1 VSAAVWAQPGFL
13 NSLIEDRDKEEIMTS
28 IAHGKRVI
36 KGGSFLLEDHAP
48 EEVFTPDDLSD
59 EHLMIAQTAREFT
72 EKEVMT
78 RDEEIEKKDWVLT
91 RELLRKAGEL
101 GLLSIDIPEKY
112 NGAGLDLLSSL
123 VASENMS
130 GQASF
135 SGSLGAHTTIGT
147 LPIAYFG
154 TEEQKKQ
161 YLPRL
166 ATAELVGAYALT
178 ESGSGSDALG
188 AKTKA
193 VLSEDGKHYILN
205 GQKMWI
211 TNAGFADVFIVF
223 AKIDGEKFTAFIVER
238 TFPGVSI
245 APEEHK
251 MGLLGSSTC
260 AVNLED
266 AMVPVENLLGEIG
279 KGHKIAFNILN
290 IGRLK
295 LGVSSIA
302 GCKRLTS
309 ISTEYARQRHQFGVP
324 IASFGLIKHK
334 LAEMAILS
342 YVAECMMY
350 RTVGMIETAMSTID
364 RDIPEQALGAIENY
378 AIECSIM
385 KVFGSEILAYCT
397 DESVQV
403 FGGNGYSKDYP
414 VERAYRDAR
423 IARIYEGTNEI
434 NRLIMSGQ
442 FLRRAVKGDLPLFQ
456 AAMKLMEEILQPS
469 MAEAPG
475 DGTFA
480 EERVMLGNCKK
491 TAIAVLGAAAQKFRD
506 KVQDQQEVLAAA
518 SNMLMSIYGME
529 SAILR
534 TEKMIAAKGESACST
549 QIDATRIFA
558 NESIQKIDQEARTAL
573 PLLAEGDELR
583 TMLVTLRRL
592 MKYMPMDVIS
602 ARRRIAD
609 SLVEAGRYNLS

>member
-1 VSAAVWAQPGFL
+1 
-13 NSLIEDRDKEEIMTS
+13 LIEDRDKEEIMTS